1 MLYLYPGKI
10 TGLRDLF
17 NELSTVSQWYL
28 LGIFLGLH
36 PSTLDLINADYKTAR
51 ECCMQMLIE
60 WQNRVTPTW
69 SAVVMALVGIGRERL
84 ASDLAAKYGNHTHV
98 LTLIT
103 YKIPAV
109 HSTDHPSL
117 FQQES
122 PLQTLL
128 IERLWT
134 Y

>member
-10 TGLRDLF
+10 TELHVLV
-17 NELSTVSQWYL
+17 NELSTVTQWYL

-36 PSTLDLINADYKTAR
+36 PSTLDTINADNKSTR
-51 ECCMQMLIE
+51 ECRTKMLIE

-69 SAVVMALVGIGRERL
+69 SAVVKASVGIGRERL
-84 ASDLAAKYGNHTHV
+84 ASDLAAKYGIHTHV

-109 HSTDHPSL
+109 YSTDHPSL

-122 PLQTLL
+122 PFQILL

-134 Y
+134 I